1 MREAPVRRIIVDLG
15 AGFTFDN
22 IIRLIQEPFLKEKL
36 KDPDTILILSGGYT
50 NPAFPY
56 MSEAEY
62 KLKLL
67 VADGLPPEK
76 IFTEDRSIRTTQNL
90 KFSFKL
96 ITRLGIKVEE
106 IIITGEEGSKKEALW
121 LAPRYARRYLGY
133 APKKIEYFGIP
144 YLDSNRRKK
153 KEALFLLI
161 VAAYYFPPLDIALTW
176 YRMLSIRLRSFKLRR
191 EIRRIK
197 RR

>member
-15 AGFTFDN
+15 AGFGFND
-22 IIRLIQEPFLKEKL
+22 IVRSIQEPFLRAQL
-36 KDPDTILILSGGYT
+36 KGPDTILILSGGYT

-133 APKKIEYFGIP
+133 VPKIEYFGIP
-144 YLDSNRRKK
+144 YLDTNRRKK